1 MKNLD
6 VILVAVLPIAIAAF
20 GLYSVFHGAN
30 P

>member
-6 VILVAVLPIAIAAF
+6 VILVASLPIALAAF
-20 GLYSVFHGAN
+20 CLFSAFHGAN